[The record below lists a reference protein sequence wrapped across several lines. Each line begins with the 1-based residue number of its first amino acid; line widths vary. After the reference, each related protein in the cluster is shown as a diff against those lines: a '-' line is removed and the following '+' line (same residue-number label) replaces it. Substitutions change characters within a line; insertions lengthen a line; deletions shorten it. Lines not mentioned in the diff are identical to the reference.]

1 MNRNRYQV
9 IYVNENNERV
19 MDVVHGNNEE
29 DVKSYLRLHFYAKY
43 IVSIKNLGKGY

>member
-19 MDVVHGNNEE
+19 MDLIHGNNEE
-29 DVKSYLRLHFYAKY
+29 DVKGYLCLHRYVKY

>member
-19 MDVVHGNNEE
+19 MDVVQGNNEE
-29 DVKSYLRLHFYAKY
+29 DVKSYLRLHFYVKY

>member
-19 MDVVHGNNEE
+19 MDLIHGNNEE
-29 DVKSYLRLHFYAKY
+29 DVKGYLRLHRYVKY